1 MAARDID
8 TIDDCIFLKT
18 DPLFYLALQITSELD
33 HANLLELQAAQ
44 EASIENIL
52 RSKIDSEKYSFGGV
66 AASVGQRTRCF
77 AETAL
82 SVLRMAMLQSAGV
95 DLADDRKL
103 KEYLPSVGLLS
114 INNKKMSSEYGGPHH
129 FVLAHDEA
137 TASKYYNCFDQ
148 LYPLSKIKDQLLM
161 PEKGHGMVKVKPSGA
176 VMLIF
181 RNNFTQVIE
190 FDVTFTVDSEKLF
203 KAEDYIAKWD
213 KRKFRQSFVHI
224 SCFMSKIK
232 DNKHYSLNILRS
244 LKKEDSR
251 SRLLQTLEKHQDEW
265 MPTPLHQELDQLTIQ

>member
-18 DPLFYLALQITSELD
+18 DPLFNLALQITSELD
-33 HANLLELQAAQ
+33 RAGLLELQAAQ
-44 EASIENIL
+44 EASIENMQ
-52 RSKIDSEKYSFGGV
+52 RNKIESEKYSFGGV
-66 AASVGQRTRCF
+66 TAIVGQRTRFF
-77 AETAL
+77 ADTAL
-82 SVLRMAMLQSAGV
+82 SVLKMAMLQSAGV
-95 DLADDRKL
+95 DLAGDSKL

-114 INNKKMSSEYGGPHH
+114 INNKRMSSEYRGPHH
-129 FVLAHDEA
+129 FVLAHDRA

-161 PEKGHGMVKVKPSGA
+161 PERGQGMVKVKPSGA

-190 FDVTFTVDSEKLF
+190 FDVTFTVDSEKLL
-203 KAEDYIAKWD
+203 KAEDYLAEWD

-224 SCFMSKIK
+224 SCFVRNIK
-232 DNKHYSLNILRS
+232 DNNHYSLNILRS
-244 LKKEDSR
+244 LKKKDNL
-251 SRLLQTLEKHQDEW
+251 SRLLQSLEKHQDEW
-265 MPTPLHQELDQLTIQ
+265 IPLHQELDQLTIQ